1 MRPPRLAICSRD
13 KVSIVGRSHF
23 RSIVKFRPFL
33 EKTVTWLFKPPTNGT
48 RWSVLTELV
57 LLRTSIIYAKSSCCK
72 HRVTPSSPV
81 TGNSIPLH
89 FRLPHQL
96 TLSKMPLPAGKIYS
110 FEEARKA
117 ASPYGFVIG
126 PSINVLGERDPNI
139 GVVSVA
145 DGKNTEIK
153 FSLV

>member
-1 MRPPRLAICSRD
+1 M
-13 KVSIVGRSHF
+13 
-23 RSIVKFRPFL
+23 
-33 EKTVTWLFKPPTNGT
+33 
-48 RWSVLTELV
+48 LTEFV
-57 LLRTSIIYAKSSCCK
+57 LLRTSIIYNAPKSFMLVNK
-72 HRVTPSSPV
+72 
-81 TGNSIPLH
+81 GNHFPLH

-117 ASPYGFVIG
+117 ASPHGFVIC
-126 PSINVLGERDPNI
+126 PSINALGERDPNI
-139 GVVSVA
+139 GVISVA